1 MMLPIL
7 TVFAN
12 FIALFGAFVVCNF
25 FLDITAKVFF
35 DSVKRLFV
43 MKDVIGGLVK
53 AVFFG
58 GTTSLIGVYVGLQTT
73 GGAEGVGNASIRAFV
88 LSAAMVLIMDYILW
102 TIIF

>member
-1 MMLPIL
+1 
-7 TVFAN
+7 VF
-12 FIALFGAFVVCNF
+12 C
-25 FLDITAKVFF
+25 
-35 DSVKRLFV
+35 DSGKRLCV